1 MKLSGECANF
11 EIDTG
16 GTNYFNAPFTGIDMT
31 FTLNV
36 DMRQVLGDLYQKYD
50 KFLIVFNGIGMF
62 SALSGFVSSN
72 GATGLN
78 NTAVWTLGMSGLD
91 WINNSYNG
99 NMNTIAYFPNRFTMP
114 TNNYAVTNSI
124 SNNGVCFRRPDN
136 PYVKL
141 TVAPYLTR
149 NGGYALG
156 AQSATSGTGGWDI
169 NYSFT
174 IFGLTE

>member
-16 GTNYFNAPFTGIDMT
+16 SLSYTGPFTGIDMT

-62 SALSGFVSSN
+62 SALTSFTTSTNAS
-72 GATGLN
+72 ATN
-78 NTAVWTLGMSGLD
+78 ASVWTLGMTGLD

-99 NMNTIAYFPNRFTMP
+99 NMNNIAYFPNRFTMP
-114 TNNYAVTNSI
+114 TNNYGVTNSI

-136 PYVKL
+136 PYVRL

-149 NGGYALG
+149 QGGYALG
-156 AQSATSGTGGWDI
+156 AQTGSAGGWDI